1 MGRQAP
7 RSAIRMAA
15 TRHCRRYRRALGRSA
30 LKNLTAVAA
39 GTVLAARRAGGV
51 RQVLRT
57 AGRVGTGHGLHR
69 GRLPLGPTRPRVA
82 AGHLP
87 LRNSH
92 GVSPSIVVP
101 PMPEAAHRGQSTVAS
116 VRTHACTLYSAGS
129 SRCKRQPNLRV
140 SLPET
145 PPTAELIA
153 VLEHCTVPAMTEQQV
168 FMPTTTKAVFMPC
181 CRMR

>member
-1 MGRQAP
+1 MCGRCCSRQAGLAHVTVCTAVAFHWA
-7 RSAIRMAA
+7 RRDRVLLRDIFRFGTA
-15 TRHCRRYRRALGRSA
+15 TVFLLQSLCLRYRRLPI
-30 LKNLTAVAA
+30 A
-39 GTVLAARRAGGV
+39 GEVWL
-51 RQVLRT
+51 
-57 AGRVGTGHGLHR
+57 
-69 GRLPLGPTRPRVA
+69 
-82 AGHLP
+82 
-87 LRNSH
+87 
-92 GVSPSIVVP
+92 
-101 PMPEAAHRGQSTVAS
+101 AS